1 MAMLAA
7 TLLASAFFVVG
18 GASTPASAATWEA
31 QCQPTA
37 FDGGGQ
43 GARCQVTVENFL
55 DLATGAESSRVTSL
69 ACNAGY
75 DVAVCTGTP
84 IVQNFDDSLIDVVN
98 QCNYVANG
106 GGSSLRC
113 SVVMINTIIGEGSAG
128 FPTVNQCN
136 NSFDGVPAIEL
147 PAGSS
152 CNPPQATT
160 GAPIVQC
167 NDSMNGETLVSMNCT
182 VVDTSRVSSAL
193 PVTINQCN
201 NSVNGGG
208 SLLECS
214 TNVSTI
220 FVPAADNGGDTG
232 GDTGG
237 STPPSPDELAA
248 TGAALSVP
256 ALAAPL
262 GALLLGVLLLI
273 GATTARRRALSA
285 DS

>member
-1 MAMLAA
+1 MLAA

-18 GASTPASAATWEA
+18 GQGAPASAATWQG
-31 QCQPTA
+31 QCQPSE
-37 FDGGGQ
+37 FDGGSQ

-55 DLATGAESSRVTSL
+55 NLATGAESSRVTSL

-84 IVQNFDDSLIDVVN
+84 IVQNFADALIDVVN

-113 SVVMINTIIGEGSAG
+113 SVVMINTIVGAG
-128 FPTVNQCN
+128 AGDVPTVNQCN
-136 NSFDGVPAIEL
+136 NSFDGVPPIEL
-147 PAGSS
+147 PAGSG
-152 CNPPQATT
+152 CNPEEATT

-167 NDSMNGETLVSMNCT
+167 NDSMNGETPVSMNCT
-182 VVDTSRVSSAL
+182 VVDTSRVSTAL

-214 TNVSTI
+214 TNISTI
-220 FVPAADNGGDTG
+220 FVPADDTG
-232 GDTGG
+232 GGTGG
-237 STPPSPDELAA
+237 GEAGDGGTVSGRELAA
-248 TGAALSVP
+248 TGTGSAL
-256 ALAAPL
+256 PL
-262 GALLLGVLLLI
+262 GLAGAVLLLLGGGIAWGARTAVL
-273 GATTARRRALSA
+273 R
-285 DS
+285 